1 MQNAE
6 HREAP
11 VSERTEL
18 PPVEAPDFD
27 AGDMLLGVGIA
38 LSLHFGQG
46 WLAGLLAVAFVPQK
60 CYRRDPAG
68 FTDRA
73 LKALPAP
80 ARRQLRAALP
90 LLAAPGA
97 NASDTGDNAGARGA
111 TLTLAQLADSDN
123 ILVVGPKGSGKT
135 TTLRRLIAG
144 RRGSHCAL
152 DPHATPAKWPC
163 RTVGAGME
171 YAAIGAVLQHAYGA
185 MRRRYRQLATG
196 AASEADYQARRA
208 TLVADEYRSIARA
221 LPASREAKGASDIL
235 LDLLTEG
242 RKAGMAV
249 LVAAHADTVKAL
261 GIEGEGDLRSCF
273 DWIIYLGGLAVQK
286 YPAAAQQARPAVAYH
301 TERDTF
307 ALLDLAAPDM
317 PLSVIIPPGADDVLA
332 GLLAVPTTEM
342 GAAATAPAPHGA
354 PGAMTVQVGAP
365 VLAPVA
371 RAIDLT
377 APPSRTELQQLARAI
392 QIHASGRGET
402 VSICTAFGVTKGS
415 SQAYQRARALFK
427 LALQEAEPTAAPEPG
442 DERAEEGEV

>member
-18 PPVEAPDFD
+18 PPVETPDFD

-80 ARRQLRAALP
+80 ARHQLQAALP
-90 LLAAPGA
+90 LLAAPSD
-97 NASDTGDNAGARGA
+97 NASDANDAEGAPGA
-111 TLTLAQLADSDN
+111 ALTLAQLADSDN

-135 TTLRRLIAG
+135 TTLRRLISG

-171 YAAIGAVLQHAYGA
+171 YAAIGAVLHHAYAA

-196 AASEADYQARRA
+196 AASEADYHARRA

-261 GIEGEGDLRSCF
+261 GIEGEGDLRGCF

-286 YPAAAQQARPAVAYH
+286 YPAAGQQARPAVAYH

-307 ALLDLAAPDM
+307 ALLDLAAPDT
-317 PLSVIIPPGADDVLA
+317 PLAVPAPPPADAEARMLA

-342 GAAATAPAPHGA
+342 GAAATAPASHGA
-354 PGAMTVQVGAP
+354 PGAITVQASAP

-402 VSICTAFGVTKGS
+402 VSISPPSA
-415 SQAYQRARALFK
+415 
-427 LALQEAEPTAAPEPG
+427 
-442 DERAEEGEV
+442 